1 MVRMTNDGVDIT
13 IVRHS
18 QEHPAMSRTR
28 IISASIAALMSLALA
43 GTPAL
48 AMDDMKKDTMSKDG
62 MAKDSMKKDTMSK
75 DTMKKDTMSKETMS
89 KDNRSKDTMS
99 KDKK

>member
-1 MVRMTNDGVDIT
+1 MVRMSNDGVDIT

-28 IISASIAALMSLALA
+28 IVSASIATLMSLALA
-43 GTPAL
+43 GSPAL

-62 MAKDSMKKDTMSK
+62 LAKDSMKKETMSKDAKKDTMSK
-75 DTMKKDTMSKETMS
+75 DKENM
-89 KDNRSKDTMS
+89 SKDTMS
-99 KDKK
+99 KDNMKK